1 MVRAGHL
8 PVHGMGFQPKDFSR
22 GRLGTDRWWTLMV
35 DRRNRT
41 LDLGRWVLA
50 VGFRNPQLEGDA
62 DDTVDRYLGS
72 LDLGD
77 RWPDLHACLVND
89 CTLLTI
95 SQMIGDAWPP
105 LICSRHAH
113 YHG

>member
-1 MVRAGHL
+1 
-8 PVHGMGFQPKDFSR
+8 MGFQPKDFSR

-77 RWPDLHACLVND
+77 RWISDLLVDGCLRWVFNG
-89 CTLLTI
+89 CHG
-95 SQMIGDAWPP
+95 SEVEFFVAAWTAAGGQG
-105 LICSRHAH
+105 LRDLDGSR
-113 YHG
+113 